1 MSILF
6 EDIFEVRQLNKG
18 GKKYDKINRL
28 TCKGSVKTHHGAT
41 ATVPLPPILLP
52 YPSTR
57 NHRRRAFG
65 LQALRTTWI

>member
-1 MSILF
+1 MVQVVMSILF

-52 YPSTR
+52 
-57 NHRRRAFG
+57 
-65 LQALRTTWI
+65 